1 MYSGVLFTVLLYCPY
16 FSNSPGGF
24 MKQVT
29 LNSKLGLPAV
39 VTIIISAS
47 SSQDLVKDDTRQTTT
62 LAELIITDS
71 DQVARISPTGENI
84 SYQTVQHYATSPNDE
99 KLRFVSGSKRLSW
112 QAKITISG
120 ALSLCKWLS
129 DISLITLVGA
139 ALAISG
145 CNSENSGGGQGKLTQ
160 QEKGSAATKPLHK
173 EVGEASWYGPGFQGQ
188 ETANGE
194 IFDQKDMTAA
204 HPSLP
209 MGTKAKVTN
218 LENGKKV
225 EVRINDRGPYADNRV
240 IDLSSA
246 AANKLDM
253 KEDGT
258 TQVKIETKPAKKKPS
273 SGQSSKPK
281 KRAKSAVRSN

>member
-1 MYSGVLFTVLLYCPY
+1 MFPLVVVKTLY
-16 FSNSPGGF
+16 
-24 MKQVT
+24 
-29 LNSKLGLPAV
+29 
-39 VTIIISAS
+39 
-47 SSQDLVKDDTRQTTT
+47 KDDTRQPTT
-62 LAELIITDS
+62 LAGLIITDS

-99 KLRFVSGSKRLSW
+99 KLRFVSGPKRLSW
-112 QAKITISG
+112 KAKITICST
-120 ALSLCKWLS
+120 LSLCKWLS
-129 DISLITLVGA
+129 GISLVTLVGA

-145 CNSENSGGGQGKLTQ
+145 CTSKDSGEDSGGQGKLTQ
-160 QEKGSAATKPLHK
+160 QEKGSAATKPVHK

-194 IFDQKDMTAA
+194 TFDQKDMTAA

-209 MGTKAKVTN
+209 MGTKANVTN
-218 LENGKKV
+218 LENGKKI

-258 TQVKIETKPAKKKPS
+258 TQVQIETIPAKQKS
-273 SGQSSKPK
+273 TSAN
-281 KRAKSAVRSN
+281 RASRTQQQRNRP